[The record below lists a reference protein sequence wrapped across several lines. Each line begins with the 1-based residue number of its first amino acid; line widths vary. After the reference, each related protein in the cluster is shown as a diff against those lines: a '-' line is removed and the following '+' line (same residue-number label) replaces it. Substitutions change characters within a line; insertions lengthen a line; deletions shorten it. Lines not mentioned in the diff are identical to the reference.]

1 MSKLRFGKTTIYP
14 NLHIWEGIPGG
25 SVVRYPPAKAGEAGL
40 ILGSGRLRGE
50 GNGNPFQY
58 FCMGNPM
65 YRGAWWAT
73 VRGVAKELD
82 TTQLLN
88 NNNTAGKWQNS
99 DGNPVLLKAK
109 VFPAAL
115 HIKPLQRMSTLT
127 GKAKVSFP
135 WGADVRAQR
144 DSVRSSRLGCTL
156 PSPPGADH
164 CPSGRVKPV

>member
-1 MSKLRFGKTTIYP
+1 M
-14 NLHIWEGIPGG
+14 
-25 SVVRYPPAKAGEAGL
+25 
-40 ILGSGRLRGE
+40 
-50 GNGNPFQY
+50 
-58 FCMGNPM
+58 
-65 YRGAWWAT
+65 
-73 VRGVAKELD
+73 D